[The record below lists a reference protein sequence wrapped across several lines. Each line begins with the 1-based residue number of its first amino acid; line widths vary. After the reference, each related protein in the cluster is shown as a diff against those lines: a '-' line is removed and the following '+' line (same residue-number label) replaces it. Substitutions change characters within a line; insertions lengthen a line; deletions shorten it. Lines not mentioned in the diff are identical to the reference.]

1 MTELL
6 QKTTGETVSESFRT
20 RRVCFVCTGNTCRS
34 PMAEAVANDLAR
46 GVSKV
51 LPDAVKASFVPS
63 VEAISRGL
71 YANEGE
77 PIAENA
83 VLALERAGIEPCPPR
98 DYHDHTARMLTA
110 EDAES
115 CDLLVGLGASH
126 AMELIMR
133 FPQMAQRIVCMPTP
147 IADPYGGDQETYRVC
162 LAQIVEG
169 VKTLLFAGDAL

>member
-6 QKTTGETVSESFRT
+6 QKTKDTSVSKNPNT

-34 PMAEAVANDLAR
+34 PMAEAVANALAQR
-46 GVSKV
+46 GKEI
-51 LPDAVKASFVPS
+51 LPDAVKDAFVPT

-71 YANEGE
+71 YAADGE

-98 DYHDHTARMLTA
+98 DYHDHTACTLTA
-110 EDAES
+110 EVAEG
-115 CDLLVGLGASH
+115 CDLLVGLGAGH
-126 AMELIMR
+126 VMELIMR

-147 IADPYGGDQETYRVC
+147 IADPYGGDAKTYCDC

>member
-6 QKTTGETVSESFRT
+6 QKTKGETVSEPSRT

-34 PMAEAVANDLAR
+34 PMAEAVANALAQR
-46 GVSKV
+46 GKAL

-71 YANEGE
+71 YAQDGE

-98 DYHDHTARMLTA
+98 DYHEHTARTLTF

-115 CDLLVGLGASH
+115 CDLLVGLGATH
-126 AMELIMR
+126 VMELIMR

-147 IADPYGGDQETYRVC
+147 IADPYGGDAETYRVC
-162 LAQIVEG
+162 LAEIVEG
-169 VKTLLFAGDAL
+169 VKALLFAEETV